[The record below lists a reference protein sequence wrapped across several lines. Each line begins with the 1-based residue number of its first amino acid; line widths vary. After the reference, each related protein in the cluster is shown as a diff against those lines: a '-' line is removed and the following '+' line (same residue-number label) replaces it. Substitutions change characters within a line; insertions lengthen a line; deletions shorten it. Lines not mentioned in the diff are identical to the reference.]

1 MLLASAAIRK
11 HFCFPAFP
19 QHAVSTT
26 ARGLFTI
33 SICCK
38 RINLFAYLS
47 PSLTRSNPSF
57 DFLNG
62 NTALIFSPVAFDID
76 RRITGAKSKS
86 TRILQIFVSFIFDRV
101 ARVRTIIPR
110 ITPTSTCCRQTKVK
124 SFLVIHLRTISI
136 MME

>member
-11 HFCFPAFP
+11 HFCFPTFP

-47 PSLTRSNPSF
+47 PALTCSNPSF
-57 DFLNG
+57 NFLDG
-62 NTALIFSPVAFDID
+62 LISIPVAFDID
-76 RRITGAKSKS
+76 HRITAAKSKS
-86 TRILQIFVSFIFDRV
+86 TRILLMFVSFVFRLSSCGACFV
-101 ARVRTIIPR
+101 LHAIIPR
-110 ITPTSTCCRQTKVK
+110 ITATSQTKVK
-124 SFLVIHLRTISI
+124 SFLGIHLHTTSI
-136 MME
+136 MMEQ